1 MIPFNDFRIMHQ
13 ELKEEMQEAFLNVY
27 EGNWFIQGKEEKNFT
42 EKFAEY
48 CGAKYCVGVGN
59 GLDALRMILQAF
71 DIGEGDEVIVPSN
84 TFIATVLAV
93 TYVGA
98 VPVLVEPDIRTY
110 TINPA
115 LIEERITKRTK
126 AIIAVHLYGQ
136 TCDMDPIIEIARKY
150 NLKVIEDAA
159 QAHGAEYK
167 GIKAGNLGD
176 AAGFS
181 FYPGK
186 NLGAL
191 GDGGAVTTNDEE
203 LAEKIRAI
211 GNYGSTG
218 KYNHVYK
225 GTNSRLDELQAAF
238 LSIKLDH
245 LDKWNKRRREIAEKY
260 IHGITN
266 PAIVLPETPKY
277 NLPVWHI
284 FAIRTDKQKELL
296 RYLEENG
303 IEARVHYP
311 IAIHM
316 QKAYADLGYG
326 KGDFPIAEV
335 IADQEISLPMF
346 YGLSDQEVE
355 HIIFCLN
362 RWK

>member
-13 ELKEEMQEAFLNVY
+13 ELKEKMEGAFQKVY
-27 EGNWFIQGKEEKNFT
+27 EKNWFIQGDEEKKFT

-48 CGAKYCVGVGN
+48 CGSKYCVGVGN

-71 DIGEGDEVIVPSN
+71 DIGQGDEVIVPSN

-98 VPVLVEPDIRTY
+98 IPVLVEPDIRTY

-115 LIEERITKRTK
+115 LIEEKITKKTK

-150 NLKVIEDAA
+150 DLKVIEDAA

-191 GDGGAVTTNDEE
+191 GDGGAVTTNDGE

-211 GNYGSTG
+211 GNYGSIG
-218 KYNHVYK
+218 KYNHIYK

-238 LSIKLDH
+238 LSIKLDY
-245 LDKWNKRRREIAEKY
+245 LDNWNERRRWIAEKY
-260 IHGITN
+260 IHEIKN
-266 PAIVLPETPKY
+266 PSIILPEISDY
-277 NLPVWHI
+277 NLPIWHI
-284 FAIRTDKQKELL
+284 FAIRTDKQKQLL
-296 RYLEENG
+296 RYLEENE

-316 QKAYADLGYG
+316 QKAYMDMGYV
-326 KGDFPIAEV
+326 KGDFPIAET
-335 IADQEISLPMF
+335 IADQEVSLPMY
-346 YGLSDQEVE
+346 YGLSEQEVE
-355 HIIFCLN
+355 QIISCLN
-362 RWK
+362 NWK

>member
-13 ELKEEMQEAFLNVY
+13 ELKDKMEETFRKVY
-27 EGNWFIQGKEEKNFT
+27 EENWFIQGKQEENFT
-42 EKFAEY
+42 KEFAEY

-71 DIGEGDEVIVPSN
+71 DIGAGDEVIVPSN

-98 VPVLVEPDIRTY
+98 VPVLVEPDIKTY
-110 TINPA
+110 TIDPA
-115 LIEERITKRTK
+115 LIERKITKNTK

-136 TCDMDPIIEIARKY
+136 TCDMDAINEIAARY

-167 GIKAGNLGD
+167 GVKAGNLGD

-191 GDGGAVTTNDEE
+191 GDSGAITTNDGE
-203 LAEKIRAI
+203 LAEKLRAI

-238 LSIKLDH
+238 LSVKLAC
-245 LDKWNKRRREIAEKY
+245 LDKWNERRREIAEKY
-260 IHGITN
+260 LHGITN
-266 PAIVLPETPKY
+266 PNIVLPEIAPY

-284 FAIRTDKQKELL
+284 FAIRTDRQEELIEQL
-296 RYLEENG
+296 KENG

-316 QKAYADLGYG
+316 QKAYEDMGYG
-326 KGDFPIAEV
+326 KGDFPIAEA
-335 IADQEISLPMF
+335 ISEQEVSLPMF
-346 YGLSDQEVE
+346 YGLSDQDTE
-355 HIIFCLN
+355 HIIACLN
-362 RWK
+362 HWK